1 MTAQEKQIKELIENG
16 TKEDI
21 HLGLTLLDVFQLEKN
36 EFLNKYY
43 HAIFLFLYTEFH
55 DKYKSFADLS
65 SEELIE
71 ELHYFFGTT
80 ELDLDYSDFPTLP
93 EILPLLHKLKELY
106 LCKVTINEQVIDHLL
121 FSEIHQ
127 KSLDKLISL
136 EISQS
141 LHKSLPENIHLLKN
155 LREGLFYQNTLKYIS
170 DDFWKLS
177 ELELIDFSHNHL
189 DKIPIEISS
198 LKKLTR
204 VNFSHNKIAKIPSEI
219 KYCEELIGI
228 EMRSNQLEELPTELF
243 SLPKLQWLYLDNNY
257 LTNIPIEIQQ
267 LKNLRWLHL
276 TGNPI
281 SETELIKLK
290 ILLPDCSIVF

>member
-106 LCKVTINEQVIDHLL
+106 LCKVTINEQVIVVSTKKYLYEKKKRVFARSSL
-121 FSEIHQ
+121 FYLS
-127 KSLDKLISL
+127 
-136 EISQS
+136 
-141 LHKSLPENIHLLKN
+141 KN
-155 LREGLFYQNTLKYIS
+155 LVLF
-170 DDFWKLS
+170 
-177 ELELIDFSHNHL
+177 
-189 DKIPIEISS
+189 
-198 LKKLTR
+198 
-204 VNFSHNKIAKIPSEI
+204 
-219 KYCEELIGI
+219 
-228 EMRSNQLEELPTELF
+228 
-243 SLPKLQWLYLDNNY
+243 
-257 LTNIPIEIQQ
+257 
-267 LKNLRWLHL
+267 
-276 TGNPI
+276 
-281 SETELIKLK
+281 
-290 ILLPDCSIVF
+290 